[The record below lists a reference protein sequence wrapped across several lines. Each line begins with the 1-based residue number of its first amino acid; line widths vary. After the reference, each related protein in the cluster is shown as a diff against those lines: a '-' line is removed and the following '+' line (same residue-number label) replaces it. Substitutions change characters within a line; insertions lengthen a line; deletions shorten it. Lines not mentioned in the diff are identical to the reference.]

1 MPKTKQRRSLIKVH
15 PQDVPCTSSD
25 ILPGFPVINFDDFR
39 KHIDEGALMPWTVNR
54 AYEHD
59 CVRIELYD
67 DQHSI
72 PKFTVDI
79 DTGLEFTTYL
89 FNWPIPDDHTI
100 YTSRKR
106 RIKSFEDVK
115 DLLQFVENS
124 NICKGLPQDEESK
137 SVVTDPTWDDKVTEF
152 FQSTVLRHSV
162 PKLPCESHYKTS
174 VTFRSPN
181 CIVLDCTTQATTEKE
196 QCKPCSKA
204 HKLLKKA
211 TTRKMT
217 VSSVPAK
224 SKASLS
230 ACGPDKL
237 RATVKATRL
246 ECKQL
251 EDRVKELET
260 RINEDGVPISEALEK
275 DILKIMGGQNL
286 EATPHMKFFWQQ
298 QMKLLQTEKMA
309 RRYHPQIIRFALSLH
324 GKSPAAYREIRD
336 SGAMILPSERVLRD
350 YKNYFKPKAG
360 LNVDNIESLRDKASS
375 AAGIQR
381 YVVLVMDEM
390 KIQSNLVFDKYSGD
404 LIGFVDLGDP
414 MTNYA
419 CLGDEDVMATHALA
433 FLVRG
438 MCSDMKHIIAYYFTE
453 NVTSYQLMS
462 VFWKIVGVLEV
473 TLNLWVIAAVND
485 GASPNRKFFEL
496 HSMFMSDVEN
506 EVVSDVVYKVNNLF
520 AMDRFIFFFPDACHL
535 IKTARNCLY
544 NSGSGSRSRLM
555 WNNGSYLLFR
565 HIADLFYSNQEFAL
579 HVLPKLSLDHI
590 VLTPYSKMKVK
601 LATQVLS
608 RSVAIALEESGN
620 EEVLGTAQ
628 FCRMMNDFFDCT
640 NVRSLTEHVRG
651 RNQFI
656 KPYTAQDDERFVW
669 LKNVFL
675 KYLENWRQSTMAR
688 EGEYST
694 DDRGKM
700 FISIQTYKGLKISIN
715 AQIEAIQF
723 LLDEGFEYVLSERF
737 MQDVLED
744 YFGHQR
750 AKGGRSDNPTAEQ
763 FGYNDL
769 TIAAQRD
776 IAPVIRGNVGGR
788 YGKQKWYQ
796 VSEEPVKKRKKAKK
810 SDD

>member
-1 MPKTKQRRSLIKVH
+1 
-15 PQDVPCTSSD
+15 
-25 ILPGFPVINFDDFR
+25 
-39 KHIDEGALMPWTVNR
+39 
-54 AYEHD
+54 
-59 CVRIELYD
+59 
-67 DQHSI
+67 
-72 PKFTVDI
+72 
-79 DTGLEFTTYL
+79 
-89 FNWPIPDDHTI
+89 
-100 YTSRKR
+100 
-106 RIKSFEDVK
+106 
-115 DLLQFVENS
+115 
-124 NICKGLPQDEESK
+124 
-137 SVVTDPTWDDKVTEF
+137 
-152 FQSTVLRHSV
+152 
-162 PKLPCESHYKTS
+162 
-174 VTFRSPN
+174 
-181 CIVLDCTTQATTEKE
+181 
-196 QCKPCSKA
+196 
-204 HKLLKKA
+204 
-211 TTRKMT
+211 MT

-251 EDRVKELET
+251 EDRAKELET
-260 RINEDGVPISEALEK
+260 RINDDGMPISEALEK

-473 TLNLWVIAAVND
+473 SLNLWVIAAVND

-535 IKTARNCLY
+535 IKIARNCLY

-579 HVLPKLSLDHI
+579 HVFPKLSLDHI

-608 RSVAIALEESGN
+608 RSVAIALEESDN

-628 FCRMMNDFFDCT
+628 FCRMMNDLFDCT
-640 NVRSLTEHVRG
+640 NVRSLTEYVRR

-656 KPYTAQDDERFVW
+656 KPYTAQDDEPFVW
-669 LKNVFL
+669 L
-675 KYLENWRQSTMAR
+675 
-688 EGEYST
+688 
-694 DDRGKM
+694 
-700 FISIQTYKGLKISIN
+700 
-715 AQIEAIQF
+715 
-723 LLDEGFEYVLSERF
+723 
-737 MQDVLED
+737 
-744 YFGHQR
+744 
-750 AKGGRSDNPTAEQ
+750 
-763 FGYNDL
+763 
-769 TIAAQRD
+769 
-776 IAPVIRGNVGGR
+776 
-788 YGKQKWYQ
+788 
-796 VSEEPVKKRKKAKK
+796 
-810 SDD
+810 